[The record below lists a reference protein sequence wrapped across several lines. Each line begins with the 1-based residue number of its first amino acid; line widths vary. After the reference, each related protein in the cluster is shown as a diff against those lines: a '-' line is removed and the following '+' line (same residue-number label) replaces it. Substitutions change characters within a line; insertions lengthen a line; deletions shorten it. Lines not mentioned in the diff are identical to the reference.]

1 MLVKIGPRGQITIPK
16 SLRRS
21 LDIKPGDS
29 LAITQTNGELTL
41 QPVKGTIFDL
51 VGSIPVDGPQDF
63 DEIRE
68 KAKQHVAQKV
78 VKELAGDE

>member
-21 LDIKPGDS
+21 LGIKPGDS
-29 LAITQTNGELTL
+29 LAITQTNGELAL
-41 QPVKGTIFDL
+41 QPVQGTIFDL

-63 DEIRE
+63 DKIRE
-68 KAKQHVAQKV
+68 RAKQHVAQKMA
-78 VKELAGDE
+78 KELTGDE